1 MLAEE
6 RFREI
11 QKYVESHG
19 TVTVQE
25 LTDLLNTSESTVRR
39 DLTELHKRG
48 TLIRRDRNT
57 EEKHKIAAYAA
68 ELIEADD
75 FVYLDAGSSV
85 DLLIDE
91 LNEESAVFVTNAI
104 GHAQKLLKKG
114 YEVLLIGGKLKGV
127 TEAIVGAEAL
137 ESLNRYNFT
146 KGFFG
151 TNGVHPQR
159 GLTTPDSEEA
169 LVKKKA
175 MERCAQC
182 FVLAD
187 SSKIGQVTSITFS
200 DMKESEIL
208 TTELKDSSY
217 KKYKNIVEVK

>member
-1 MLAEE
+1 M
-6 RFREI
+6 
-11 QKYVESHG
+11 
-19 TVTVQE
+19 
-25 LTDLLNTSESTVRR
+25 
-39 DLTELHKRG
+39 
-48 TLIRRDRNT
+48 
-57 EEKHKIAAYAA
+57 
-68 ELIEADD
+68 
-75 FVYLDAGSSV
+75 
-85 DLLIDE
+85 
-91 LNEESAVFVTNAI
+91 VTNAI

-208 TTELKDSSY
+208 TTELKDFSY

>member
-1 MLAEE
+1 M
-6 RFREI
+6 
-11 QKYVESHG
+11 V
-19 TVTVQE
+19 
-25 LTDLLNTSESTVRR
+25 
-39 DLTELHKRG
+39 
-48 TLIRRDRNT
+48 
-57 EEKHKIAAYAA
+57 
-68 ELIEADD
+68 
-75 FVYLDAGSSV
+75 
-85 DLLIDE
+85 
-91 LNEESAVFVTNAI
+91 
-104 GHAQKLLKKG
+104 
-114 YEVLLIGGKLKGV
+114 
-127 TEAIVGAEAL
+127 
-137 ESLNRYNFT
+137 
-146 KGFFG
+146 